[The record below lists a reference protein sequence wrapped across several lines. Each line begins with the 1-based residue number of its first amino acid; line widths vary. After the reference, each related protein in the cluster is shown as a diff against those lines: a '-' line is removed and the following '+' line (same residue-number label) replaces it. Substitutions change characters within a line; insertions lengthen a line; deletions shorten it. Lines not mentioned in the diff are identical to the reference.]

1 MFSYAAV
8 TASGEEER
16 KKNEHPQAV
25 HNMAPRTTSALY
37 KNSLGTQ
44 FLESTFNNVRLFQLA
59 VKCSSSIKVC
69 FFWYP
74 QKIFQTICFEVSNHF
89 LAKKYTP
96 KMAKMK
102 EIAL

>member
-1 MFSYAAV
+1 MIRMFSYAAV

-44 FLESTFNNVRLFQLA
+44 FLESTINNVRLFQLA
-59 VKCSSSIKVC
+59 VKCSISIKVC
-69 FFWYP
+69 FFL
-74 QKIFQTICFEVSNHF
+74 VSSKDFSNNLF
-89 LAKKYTP
+89 
-96 KMAKMK
+96 
-102 EIAL
+102 